1 MGQSYNQLE
10 PGLSNYG
17 QYIVMQ
23 HEIDRLAVY
32 TLYAHLR
39 KMAPD
44 LRLGPF

>member
-1 MGQSYNQLE
+1 
-10 PGLSNYG
+10 
-17 QYIVMQ
+17 MQ

-44 LRLGPF
+44 LRLGQFKKTGEVIATMGRTSNTSQGI